1 MQRLTIRRWK
11 MSTNEPIT
19 EVKLTRQEVIDKKI
33 EMDALE
39 EKVLKMRQRIYVLRR
54 ELKDGFKRK
63 RY

>member
-1 MQRLTIRRWK
+1 